1 MPDID
6 NGADAQDEAEIF
18 DETNREDELTLG
30 GEDLTDDPDLA
41 RDVYDVTSAIGDA
54 DDDRFALEATDVD
67 PDDLDDDDF
76 EMDEDDD
83 DDIDDDLEDEPDDD
97 DPDSIDDPVDA
108 AAGLSRPDEPDLAY
122 LADLDP
128 IIRPR
133 DDEVE
138 KYESTRALSDAQ
150 LSDLGYLTAASKDD
164 HKDTDAMNTDEH
176 PKDQPKGA
184 PREERTF
191 GDKRKAKDEPVHGTG
206 AKAEDVAD
214 ETDREEEARLDE
226 GLEETFPASDPVSAK
241 HIT

>member
-6 NGADAQDEAEIF
+6 DGADPQDEAEIF

-54 DDDRFALEATDVD
+54 DDDRFALDATDVG
-67 PDDLDDDDF
+67 PDDFDGEDF
-76 EMDEDDD
+76 EEDEDDD
-83 DDIDDDLEDEPDDD
+83 DDIDDGLEDEPDDD
-97 DPDSIDDPVDA
+97 DPDSLDDPVDA
-108 AAGLSRPDEPDLAY
+108 AAGLSRADEPDLAY

-128 IIRPR
+128 ITRPR

-138 KYESTRALSDAQ
+138 KYESTRPLSDAQ
-150 LSDLGYLTAASKDD
+150 LSDLGYLNAASQDN
-164 HKDTDAMNTDEH
+164 HKDTDAMDADEH
-176 PKDQPKGA
+176 DKDRPRGA
-184 PREERTF
+184 LKEERTF
-191 GDKRKAKDEPVHGTG
+191 GEKRKAEDEPVHGTG
-206 AKAEDVAD
+206 AKAEDVVD